1 MKEKLKKLLILFAIL
16 STVAGFIGTHDPP
29 ALGWHSIPF
38 MDAVVGVIGALVL
51 MVLIKGLATFLSK
64 KEDFYD

>member
-16 STVAGFIGTHDPP
+16 SIIAGFLQEHDHPVFW
-29 ALGWHSIPF
+29 WHHIPF
-38 MDAVVGVIGALVL
+38 MDAVVGGVGALLL
-51 MVLIKGLATFLSK
+51 MLFIKVVAAFTSK